1 MTLRFSER
9 MGIKPL
15 PEALK
20 PDAMPDGLRS
30 SLWNAFLDWVPHHF
44 EAEVLSMLWRSFWKR
59 PVDTI
64 PVSDTY
70 TGVSYHK
77 AWQQVRD
84 YFFATDWHG
93 VYDFL
98 DFLIGS
104 RRYQGEE
111 LGRSVDRVLAWELAA
126 YRVVNQQIVPVTSQ
140 QEVQA
145 LEEALS
151 DKGKFAP
158 VSEHLATALAH
169 LSNRQSPDYRNSIKE
184 SISAVESMAKIVSGK
199 DKAELGDALATLEKA
214 GKLHSALRKGYT
226 ALYGYTSDANGIRH
240 ALMDEQN
247 LTAEDAK
254 YFLLACTAF
263 VNYLK
268 TLV

>member
-30 SLWNAFLDWVPHHF
+30 SLWNVFLDWRDHKD
-44 EAEVLSMLWRSFWKR
+44 EDTLLSVIWSSFWKR

-64 PVSDTY
+64 PV
-70 TGVSYHK
+70 TGGYGRASYRE
-77 AWQQVRD
+77 AWNTVRD
-84 YFFATDWHG
+84 YFFRSDWHG

-98 DFLIGS
+98 DFLIGLG
-104 RRYQGEE
+104 YQGEQ
-111 LGRSVDRVLAWELAA
+111 LGRAVDSVLARELAA
-126 YRVVNQQIVPVTSQ
+126 YRVVNNQIVPVTSE

-151 DKGKFAP
+151 DKGKFGP

-169 LSNRQSPDYRNSIKE
+169 LSNRHNPDYRNSIKE
-184 SISAVESMAKIVSGK
+184 SISAVESMAKIISGK
-199 DKAELGDALATLEKA
+199 DKAELGDALAELEKV
-214 GKLHSALRKGYT
+214 GKLHGALRKGYS
-226 ALYGYTSDANGIRH
+226 ALYGYTSDADGIRH
-240 ALMDEQN
+240 ALMDEDK